1 MYLLLLASSSDALPS
16 TAPSDV
22 LSSDVLSS
30 DELPPRSVRS
40 LCMSSTVK
48 IFAVERLTPV

>member
-1 MYLLLLASSSDALPS
+1 MYLLLLASS
-16 TAPSDV
+16 SDV